1 MEKRHFAKVS
11 FLSAEFSRRQ
21 DSYPQ
26 VVWSSQGAEQSRG
39 TYVFLSYPR
48 YTSTVCVFLPLA
60 TEHGQ
65 CMGTL
70 ADHLVRFGTHVNQT
84 DPTIGT

>member
-1 MEKRHFAKVS
+1 MRLTFHYNREKECVCVREREREREKGREFRKRQTMERRHFAKVS

-39 TYVFLSYPR
+39 T
-48 YTSTVCVFLPLA
+48 
-60 TEHGQ
+60 
-65 CMGTL
+65 
-70 ADHLVRFGTHVNQT
+70 
-84 DPTIGT
+84 